1 MTAISSLCELCL
13 YSSLPIF
20 SLRSFFPPHWLVWA
34 LNLLWILILWCIY
47 VATIFHG
54 LLTCPLSA
62 HGVPRSPLMGNH
74 RKFISDFYFR
84 RSWASSQK
92 LVWGLS
98 PLWIHVTDSLLL
110 FWLQGSSGQTLLTS
124 SNGPELP
131 SRHPVTWSSSLS
143 SHFFPLVQFHCPFL
157 FLFSGFITSVS
168 CLQPFFCNNVWHTY
182 MTLFPAWNSP
192 FHRGWNWGAQRGSS
206 LSQGCNKWVNRE
218 EQTHTHPVHVCC
230 APSLSISKEEA
241 CLVCW
246 LV

>member
-1 MTAISSLCELCL
+1 MWIVSLFLIAHFLMTC
-13 YSSLPIF
+13 
-20 SLRSFFPPHWLVWA
+20 FFPPHWLVWA

-74 RKFISDFYFR
+74 RKFFSDFYSR

-110 FWLQGSSGQTLLTS
+110 FWLQGNSGQTLLTS

-143 SHFFPLVQFHCPFL
+143 SHSFPLVQFHCPFL

-168 CLQPFFCNNVWHTY
+168 CLQPFFATMCGIHTWLY
-182 MTLFPAWNSP
+182 FLLGTAHFTEDEIEAPKGAVAWARAAISESTEKNRLTLILFMSVVLRPSLFPK
-192 FHRGWNWGAQRGSS
+192 R
-206 LSQGCNKWVNRE
+206 K
-218 EQTHTHPVHVCC
+218 
-230 APSLSISKEEA
+230 
-241 CLVCW
+241 LVW
-246 LV
+246 FAD